1 MAGGSFGK
9 DDDAITEINVT
20 PLVDVMLVLL
30 IVFMV
35 TANYIVS
42 QSIAVQLPKADTG
55 ENIVTKNLAFVLD
68 KDSNLYFNGT
78 PTTIDQ
84 VSASIQKER
93 SDNPK
98 ASIQALVSADTATPH
113 GSVVKLIDMVRKNG
127 ITELAINVEQAVE
140 QPKR

>member
-1 MAGGSFGK
+1 MAFDDSSESTGS
-9 DDDAITEINVT
+9 ISQINVT

-55 ENIVTKNLAFVLD
+55 ESIVTKNLAFVLD
-68 KDSNLYFNGT
+68 KDSNLYFNGQ

-84 VSASIQKER
+84 ISASIQKEKA
-93 SDNPK
+93 DNPK

-127 ITELAINVEQAVE
+127 ITELAINVEQAAE